1 MPKYQATEYVRL
13 SYADDRMNESD
24 SITNQKKL
32 IADFLK
38 GHPEIELVSERIDD
52 GYSGILFDR
61 PAFQEMMDDIRS
73 GKINCV
79 IVKDLS
85 RLGREYIETGRYL
98 RQIFPAYGVRFIAI
112 TDGIDTAN
120 DNPGDDLTVSM
131 KSIINDAYCH
141 DISVKTRSALLT
153 KRKDGDYVGS
163 CPIYGY
169 RKSPE
174 NKNQLVP
181 DEQTARVVQDIFRS
195 KIDGASAAQIA
206 KELNDLG
213 VLSPLA
219 YKISRGLPHPKKGF
233 ADSQDARW
241 SATTVL
247 RILKDETYTGVLIQG
262 RQGTYNYKIKD
273 VIDKPESQWIRVENA
288 HKAII
293 RKQDFDLVQKILG
306 LDTRTSPG
314 HDKVYLFSGIL
325 ICGCCGERMTRKTVP
340 YKDKKYF
347 YYFCPKG
354 KKNGCTGSVM
364 LKEND
369 LITCVL
375 ESLKAQ
381 INNVVSLEQLLDSIN
396 EEQINRELIEQYKIQ
411 IADNEAQ
418 LAQIRRFKSILY
430 ENFVSGF
437 LDKDE
442 YKTLKDD
449 YSSDMARLQAAIDRL
464 RQKMEDASNNTSERL
479 RWAEHFK
486 RFSTM
491 TELDRRAVIALIQSI
506 EVVGKE
512 KLNITFRYQ
521 SEYDKAIQLL
531 QQRGIL
537 ISLEPGFTLT
547 ERTQAMLRKE
557 AV

>member
-1 MPKYQATEYVRL
+1 M
-13 SYADDRMNESD
+13 
-24 SITNQKKL
+24 
-32 IADFLK
+32 
-38 GHPEIELVSERIDD
+38 
-52 GYSGILFDR
+52 
-61 PAFQEMMDDIRS
+61 
-73 GKINCV
+73 
-79 IVKDLS
+79 
-85 RLGREYIETGRYL
+85 
-98 RQIFPAYGVRFIAI
+98 
-112 TDGIDTAN
+112 
-120 DNPGDDLTVSM
+120 
-131 KSIINDAYCH
+131 
-141 DISVKTRSALLT
+141 
-153 KRKDGDYVGS
+153 
-163 CPIYGY
+163 
-169 RKSPE
+169 
-174 NKNQLVP
+174 
-181 DEQTARVVQDIFRS
+181 
-195 KIDGASAAQIA
+195 
-206 KELNDLG
+206 
-213 VLSPLA
+213 
-219 YKISRGLPHPKKGF
+219 
-233 ADSQDARW
+233 
-241 SATTVL
+241 L

-262 RQGTYNYKIKD
+262 RQGTHNYKIKD

-418 LAQIRRFKSILY
+418 LAQIRRFKSTLY

-437 LDKDE
+437 LGKDE

-531 QQRGIL
+531 QQRGII

-547 ERTQAMLRKE
+547 ERTQAILRKE